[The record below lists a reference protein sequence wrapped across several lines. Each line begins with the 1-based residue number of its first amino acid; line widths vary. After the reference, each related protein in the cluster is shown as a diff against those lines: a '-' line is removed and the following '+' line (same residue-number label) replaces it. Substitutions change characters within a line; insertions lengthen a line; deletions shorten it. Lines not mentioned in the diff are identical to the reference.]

1 MPEGTLAVTG
11 TRHPSMTVKPNAVF
25 LLTEDLAVIDSILV
39 PTGQLGAYDAVLS
52 PDETTLNVLAPPYL
66 TALDVTT
73 RSVIGTTPSMAASYL
88 WLGVDSLIYE
98 VDGGQGADA
107 QTPGFFVE
115 HHNTLRARRALSLL
129 DAGVSGR
136 LPIARAVAVNRTGM
150 TAYVLTGSLPMAT
163 AAEKAAVARYDL
175 SSGNHSRTLSLD
187 QHGTAFRIFML
198 PER

>member
-1 MPEGTLAVTG
+1 
-11 TRHPSMTVKPNAVF
+11 MTVKPNAVF

-150 TAYVLTGSLPMAT
+150 TA
-163 AAEKAAVARYDL
+163 
-175 SSGNHSRTLSLD
+175 
-187 QHGTAFRIFML
+187 
-198 PER
+198 